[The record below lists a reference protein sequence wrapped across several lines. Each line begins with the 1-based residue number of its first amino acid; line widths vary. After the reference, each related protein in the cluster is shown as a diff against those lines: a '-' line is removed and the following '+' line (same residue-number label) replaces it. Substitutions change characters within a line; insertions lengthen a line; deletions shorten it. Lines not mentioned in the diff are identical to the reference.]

1 MIKEVT
7 SSQEVKPIENSQAD
21 NQSGDSGLA
30 SSSNNSIDNSSGTHI
45 NKSSRCLI
53 IQFQALNAG
62 AQQGTV
68 PKESTFMLNNHG
80 KDEACNVSR
89 IDGSKN
95 RETLNSEDGKPAYDS
110 INKFIER
117 TLNKL
122 YSRLL
127 GQQ

>member
-7 SSQEVKPIENSQAD
+7 SSQEVKPVENSQTD

-62 AQQGTV
+62 TQQGTV
-68 PKESTFMLNNHG
+68 PKESTFVLNNQG
-80 KDEACNVSR
+80 RNEACNVSR

-95 RETLNSEDGKPAYDS
+95 RETLNSDDGKPAQNVN
-110 INKFIER
+110 IQITKR
-117 TLNKL
+117 T
-122 YSRLL
+122 
-127 GQQ
+127 